1 LLTEPPCSVKSAPSA
16 EKDLCFSF
24 QLLMAWEWD
33 ERRVDVLAVG
43 VGLGC
48 SDVNGGA
55 RRFRS
60 FRAQLR
66 GGGVLHDASV

>member
-1 LLTEPPCSVKSAPSA
+1 
-16 EKDLCFSF
+16 
-24 QLLMAWEWD
+24 MAWEWD